1 MCILQFG
8 YASTESGRPTGKSVV
23 LASANKTAGL
33 SARFDL
39 TSPACGV
46 ISRLD
51 FTLQPLHDTFRHT
64 SCEIASDIIGDARS
78 PRVSLFGHWY
88 YIMASVLLLR
98 CFQGLWAP

>member
-8 YASTESGRPTGKSVV
+8 YASTESGRPTRESVV

-64 SCEIASDIIGDARS
+64 SCEIAPDIGDARS
-78 PRVSLFGHWY
+78 PRVSLFGH
-88 YIMASVLLLR
+88 
-98 CFQGLWAP
+98 